1 MQAIALSYHNIVQP
15 KIQLAIHSRMNSVIW
30 LVTQG
35 TEFVDINAA
44 TTSQGLTAADEAAK
58 AGYWDIVKFLQ
69 ECGASYNSRQERA
82 LRDENVPEYPDESE
96 PLTTRQEERPPKRR
110 CIQQNAVDEGDQNKR
125 TKCTE
130 NAISVTE
137 EQEYKMENT
146 CLVCME
152 RPSKTAMVPC
162 GHASYCEECA
172 RRLKSKIG
180 KCAVCRTDIQIV
192 MNIYYS

>member
-1 MQAIALSYHNIVQP
+1 MD
-15 KIQLAIHSRMNSVIW
+15 SVLW
-30 LVTQG
+30 LITQG

-44 TTSQGLTAADEAAK
+44 TSQGLTAAGEAAK
-58 AGYWDIVKFLQ
+58 AGYWDIVRLLQ
-69 ECGASYNSRQERA
+69 DCGASYNSRQERA
-82 LRDENVPEYPDESE
+82 LQDISSDENVPEYPDESE

-110 CIQQNAVDEGDQNKR
+110 CIQQNAVDEGICFDQNKR
-125 TKCTE
+125 TKYTE
-130 NAISVTE
+130 NVISVTE
-137 EQEYKMENT
+137 QPEDNRDNT
-146 CLVCME
+146 CVVCME

-172 RRLKSKIG
+172 RRLKSTIG